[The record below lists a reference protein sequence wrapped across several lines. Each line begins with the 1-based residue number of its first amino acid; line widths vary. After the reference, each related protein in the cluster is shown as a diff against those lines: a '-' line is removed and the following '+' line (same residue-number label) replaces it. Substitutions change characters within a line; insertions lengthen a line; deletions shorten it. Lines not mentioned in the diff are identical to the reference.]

1 MITKAP
7 SHRER
12 FSQRDEFSFL
22 SLSRQKFSS
31 CLESEKSEEE
41 KFCHRKMLCLKL
53 LSFAPAVKNR
63 TFVVRRLMTNLQ
75 LFQLLIELDSDFR
88 GVFLEF
94 SSRVSE
100 NFDSRDPS

>member
-1 MITKAP
+1 MT
-7 SHRER
+7 SL
-12 FSQRDEFSFL
+12 S

-31 CLESEKSEEE
+31 CLETNSEEE
-41 KFCHRKMLCLKL
+41 KFCHKKMLCLKL

-100 NFDSRDPS
+100 NFDLRDPS